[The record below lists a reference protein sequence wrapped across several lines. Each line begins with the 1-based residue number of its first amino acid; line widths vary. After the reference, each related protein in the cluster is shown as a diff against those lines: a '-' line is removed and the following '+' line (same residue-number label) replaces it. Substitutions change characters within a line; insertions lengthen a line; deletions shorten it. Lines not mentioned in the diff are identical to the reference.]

1 MMVLPLYAN
10 KRLKLNDFS
19 SQYKKCFAVVEMG
32 GGVTALIEDAE
43 ALKKA
48 SLDQMTQ
55 DDSIVMQPNPERAS
69 QSFAT
74 SVQNAL
80 DKVGHGLKFVLFR
93 DFGTSFIFCQ
103 YR

>member
-1 MMVLPLYAN
+1 MMVLPFNAN